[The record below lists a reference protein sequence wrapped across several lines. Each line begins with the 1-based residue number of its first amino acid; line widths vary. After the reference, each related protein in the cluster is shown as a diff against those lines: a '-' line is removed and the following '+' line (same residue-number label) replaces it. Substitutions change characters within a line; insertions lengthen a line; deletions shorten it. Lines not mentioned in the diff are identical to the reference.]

1 MCEGYEIWLVLFL
14 IINAINKYH
23 STDYIEWGLYR
34 TIVSFR
40 TWRLTVQ
47 GSTSTARKAE
57 GQRSL
62 EICITCSNIKRP
74 LVWSDNVT
82 VRRKIRAS
90 RRLSHRFGLLL
101 LLVPLVLSSS
111 LTFFSPGPL
120 VSLSAPVRHFF
131 LLSSISAV
139 FSFFLVRVFLSF
151 SLSVSRIVA
160 ASKGCR
166 AQKYLRTWVT
176 WKSIHGELLNLRV
189 TFSCAFFT
197 FPVSRAK
204 QAWKKR
210 KKRMV
215 EENKAEN
222 DENEKGNGRINA
234 IIWIKSF

>member
-120 VSLSAPVRHFF
+120 VLSIRSGP
-131 LLSSISAV
+131 
-139 FSFFLVRVFLSF
+139 
-151 SLSVSRIVA
+151 
-160 ASKGCR
+160 
-166 AQKYLRTWVT
+166 
-176 WKSIHGELLNLRV
+176 
-189 TFSCAFFT
+189 AFFSPLIDLCRL
-197 FPVSRAK
+197 FFFFGPGLSLVLSQRVSDRCCEQRLSRAEIFK
-204 QAWKKR
+204 DLSHLK
-210 KKRMV
+210 
-215 EENKAEN
+215 
-222 DENEKGNGRINA
+222 INSRRV
-234 IIWIKSF
+234 IKSPCYF